1 MIFAIELLSGRDPKS
16 SRVMDRF
23 TADEASVQEAARLA
37 KAALDAARLR
47 FPDRS
52 PDGCRIRDEE
62 GEVTAT
68 IWDRP

>member
-1 MIFAIELLSGRDPKS
+1 MIFAIELLSGRDPKN

-47 FPDRS
+47 FPGRS
-52 PDGCRIRDEE
+52 PNGCRIRDEE

>member
-16 SRVMDRF
+16 SRVMHRF

-47 FPDRS
+47 Q
-52 PDGCRIRDEE
+52 G
-62 GEVTAT
+62 
-68 IWDRP
+68 